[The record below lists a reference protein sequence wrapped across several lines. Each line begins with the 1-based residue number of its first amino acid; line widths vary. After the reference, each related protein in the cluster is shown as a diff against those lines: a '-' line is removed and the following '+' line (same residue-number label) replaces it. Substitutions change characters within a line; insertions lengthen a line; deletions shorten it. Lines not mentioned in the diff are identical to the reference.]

1 MKEYR
6 EMTKEEIRQKV
17 IALLS
22 EDDWK
27 FACYHINI
35 NGLIKCCF
43 SVHEVA
49 ESIQDLIA
57 TEAKKITQ
65 RNSN

>member
-1 MKEYR
+1 MREYAK
-6 EMTKEEIRQKV
+6 MTKEEIREEV

-35 NGLIKCCF
+35 NGLIKCC
-43 SVHEVA
+43 SSIHEVA

-57 TEAKKITQ
+57 TEAKKMAQ